1 MSQIQNIMA
10 KRLITIPSG
19 STLSQATHLMQ
30 ERRIRHLPV
39 VTEGGAVLGIL
50 SSKNL
55 PIFSE
60 LKEMS
65 VDFFMTTDLVFVL
78 NDSSIK
84 EAIYKILENKIS
96 CLLVCDKEHNV
107 EGVITTDD
115 LLHYMV
121 TNLDKEPT
129 ILNQLTRLFD
139 APTVSQIAHQ
149 LSSAGI

>member
-10 KRLITIPSG
+10 NRLLTIPSG
-19 STLSQATHLMQ
+19 STLSQATLLMQ

-39 VTEGGAVLGIL
+39 VTESGAVLGIL

-65 VDFFMTTDLVFVL
+65 VDFFMTTDLIFVL

-84 EAIYKILENKIS
+84 EAIYKISSIH
-96 CLLVCDKEHNV
+96 LLILLNNNQFNFSLSV
-107 EGVITTDD
+107 EDQ
-115 LLHYMV
+115 
-121 TNLDKEPT
+121 KS
-129 ILNQLTRLFD
+129 ILNQFYTAYEYTLNNDLNCLSEVLNMLD
-139 APTVSQIAHQ
+139 ELIQ
-149 LSSAGI
+149 LIENQ